1 MSILPLVSFSRRCR
15 ASLLPLVACLPLGLG
30 QGTQTV
36 PFRASFDTTFTSVL
50 NFPFAVVTVAGSGQ
64 ALHMGRTT
72 AATSNQT
79 VNVLTGAA
87 TATYSLRAA
96 NGDLLTVEL
105 DAATTFSSSGVAYAG
120 TYQITGGTGRF
131 AGASGT
137 GAIFGSATNTSPNS
151 GFGTFTLDGTLVR

>member
-1 MSILPLVSFSRRCR
+1 MSILPVVSFARHCR
-15 ASLLPLVACLPLGLG
+15 VSLLPLVACLPLGLAPS
-30 QGTQTV
+30 TQTV

-50 NFPFAVVTVAGSGQ
+50 NFPFAIVTVAGSGQ

-72 AATSNQT
+72 ASTSNQA

-96 NGDLLTVEL
+96 NGDLLLVEL
-105 DAATTFSSSGVAYAG
+105 DATTTFSSTGVAYSG

-137 GAIFGSATNTSPNS
+137 GAIVGSATNTSPSS
-151 GFGTFTLDGTLVR
+151 GFGTFALDGTLVR